1 MSCNFVLSH
10 QVPSPADS
18 KISVIIVVIVFY
30 FSNTSKDGMWNF
42 NLLVKKSTPPAF
54 FSKNNP
60 DLYLKS
66 LYVFAN
72 LFFFNRTYLYNEYS
86 FLQQTKL
93 KAVQI

>member
-18 KISVIIVVIVFY
+18 KICVIIFVIVFY

-72 LFFFNRTYLYNEYS
+72 LFFSTEHTYIMNTAFYS
-86 FLQQTKL
+86 RQN
-93 KAVQI
+93 